1 MPLTLPGE
9 PLPHSTDSPA
19 ALVAWEALLGAYARF
34 STALPTALADL
45 LAAAPDLPMAHCARG
60 YLMLLGGKRE
70 LVAHAQAAS
79 DWLHTAPML
88 TPWESLHGDALRY
101 WLRGDATAAAATW
114 ETILDTWPGDFL
126 ALRLAQFA
134 HFYAG
139 DALRM
144 RDCTNRAAVLWDRAS
159 PLYGF
164 VLGAQAFGHEECG
177 DYARA
182 EALGREAV
190 QRNADDPWAVHAVAH
205 CMEMQDRAAEGVAW
219 LDGWF
224 ARGQA
229 CNLQNHLR
237 WHRALMQVA
246 LGDGAA
252 ALADYDAGCYGNG
265 IEYLDVCNDTSLLL
279 RLELAGLNPHGTAEA
294 SARWT
299 ELAARTR
306 LRAGDGL
313 MSFCDM
319 HYVLALGAAGDGEAV
334 AALLQRLQ
342 ARSWSGTSDGKV
354 LASIG
359 VALASALAAW
369 RTGQP
374 DVTVDRLWEQR
385 REVVR
390 IGGSHAQRELF
401 ELVLMDAA
409 RSSGRTVELRA
420 LLAER
425 LGRQPDSPVRQRAL
439 AAHLQASAPATNGTR
454 A

>member
-1 MPLTLPGE
+1 MSSPIPGD

-19 ALVAWEALLGAYARF
+19 ALAAWDALLGAYARF
-34 STALPTALADL
+34 GTHLPVALADL
-45 LAAAPDLPMAHCARG
+45 FVVAPELPMAHCARG

-79 DWLHTAPML
+79 DWLRAAPML

-139 DALRM
+139 DAQRM
-144 RDCTNRAAVLWDRAS
+144 RDCTDRAAVLWDPTS
-159 PLYGF
+159 PLHGF

-190 QRNADDPWAVHAVAH
+190 QRNPDDAWAVHAVAH
-205 CMEMQDRAAEGVAW
+205 CMEMQGRAGEGVAW
-219 LDGWF
+219 LDAWF
-224 ARGQA
+224 SDGRT

-237 WHRALMQVA
+237 WHRALMQIE
-246 LGDGAA
+246 LGNGAA
-252 ALADYDAGCYGNG
+252 ALADYDAGQYGSG

-279 RLELAGLNPHGTAEA
+279 RLELAGLNPLDSTAA
-294 SARWT
+294 TARWS
-299 ELAARTR
+299 ELAARAHV
-306 LRAGDGL
+306 RADDGL

-342 ARSWSGTSDGKV
+342 ARSWSGSSDGKV
-354 LASIG
+354 LATIG

-374 DVTVDRLWEQR
+374 DITVDRLWEQR
-385 REVVR
+385 REIVR

-409 RSSGRTVELRA
+409 RRSGRTVELRSM
-420 LLAER
+420 LAER
-425 LGRQPDSPVRQRAL
+425 LGRQPGSARRQQAL
-439 AAHLQASAPATNGTR
+439 AAHLQAQGPATTH
-454 A
+454 